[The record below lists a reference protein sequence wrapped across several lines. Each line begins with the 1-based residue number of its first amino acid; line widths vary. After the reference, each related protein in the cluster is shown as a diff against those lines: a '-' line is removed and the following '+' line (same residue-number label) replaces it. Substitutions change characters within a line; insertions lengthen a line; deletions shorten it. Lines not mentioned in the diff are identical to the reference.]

1 MTDGPP
7 EPTEAERRRR
17 RAAVF
22 GDVLPDA
29 TSDDLADGS
38 EHRPGTDRDGASG
51 DAGVAGDWRD
61 AGDAADAADEW
72 LRREV
77 PPHHG

>member
-1 MTDGPP
+1 MTDAS

-22 GDVLPDA
+22 GDVLPEA
-29 TSDDLADGS
+29 TSDDRADGS
-38 EHRPGTDRDGASG
+38 EHRPGTHRNGERDGDGG
-51 DAGVAGDWRD
+51 DP
-61 AGDAADAADEW
+61 ADEW
-72 LRREV
+72 LRSEV